1 MQRHKPLSKN
11 QQQRRQLKAARGE
24 GVQCG
29 LSFWLQFA
37 LLWVFLL
44 FLGMFFRFVMFVFGL
59 LVLATGISTL
69 TALRRESPGFQSG
82 DERRDTV

>member
-1 MQRHKPLSKN
+1 MR
-11 QQQRRQLKAARGE
+11 
-24 GVQCG
+24 
-29 LSFWLQFA
+29 SF
-37 LLWVFLL
+37 FLGSIRSFVGFSA

-59 LVLATGISTL
+59 LVLATGISTV